1 MDAQLRLSYAREVL
15 DANRVLNVASQDGTL
30 FAAPGTSL
38 PRSYLT
44 TGVSVSMQTTKA
56 LSVALGYNVL
66 FNTTHVS
73 AQARQ
78 ASSSAIGSDRGCHK
92 GLGFTTK
99 GLLGLPFQP
108 PPTLGA
114 GTFPSKFPGYRL
126 LRSSRAARAHM
137 Q

>member
-73 AQARQ
+73 AQA
-78 ASSSAIGSDRGCHK
+78 ASIK
-92 GLGFTTK
+92 L
-99 GLLGLPFQP
+99 
-108 PPTLGA
+108 
-114 GTFPSKFPGYRL
+114 GYRF
-126 LRSSRAARAHM
+126 
-137 Q
+137 